1 MQMKNILTT
10 GILALAG
17 LSFVANTAQAT
28 YTVGDILVGF
38 HDPTAGN
45 TSTVLVDIGTASS
58 LLAATSPITLGTYNL
73 DLNGAFPG
81 STTVVFGIIGY
92 SGTTLKNLYNSIDSG
107 GSLLGPN
114 LVTPPAGNL
123 SRSGTSQASTGAQVG
138 NAGLEFNT
146 DLSTPGKDS
155 VFNPLNT
162 VTETNNEANYWINSL
177 RAPTFGVAGW
187 NIDAPLAD
195 SLALYSIAPTPGG
208 TGGVYFGTLD
218 YGITAPNKLTFTPV
232 ATPEPTSGMLLLLGT
247 GLAGFVRRRSSATA

>member
-1 MQMKNILTT
+1 MQIKNILTT

-17 LSFVANTAQAT
+17 LSFVASTAQAS

-58 LLAATSPITLGTYNL
+58 LLSATAPVTLGTYNL
-73 DLNGAFPG
+73 DLAAAFPG

-92 SGTTLKNLYNSIDSG
+92 SGTTLKTLFNSKDSG
-107 GSLLGPN
+107 GTLLGP
-114 LVTPPAGNL
+114 LATPPAGDP
-123 SRSGTSQASTGAQVG
+123 SRSGTSQASTGAQVA
-138 NAGLEFNT
+138 NAGNEFNV
-146 DLSTPGKDS
+146 DLITPGKDS

-162 VTETNNEANYWINSL
+162 VTETSNEANYWLASN
-177 RAPTFGVAGW
+177 RAPTWGVAGW
-187 NIDAPLAD
+187 QTDAPLAD
-195 SLALYSIAPTPGG
+195 ALALYSIAPTPGG

-218 YGITAPNKLTFTPV
+218 FGITAPNTLTFTPV

-247 GLAGFVRRRSSATA
+247 GLAGFVRRRSSATV